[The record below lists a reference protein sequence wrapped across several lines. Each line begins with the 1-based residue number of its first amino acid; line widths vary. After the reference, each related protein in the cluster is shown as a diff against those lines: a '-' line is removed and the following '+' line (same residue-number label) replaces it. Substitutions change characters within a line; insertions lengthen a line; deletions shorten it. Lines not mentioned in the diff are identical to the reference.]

1 MTKKI
6 ECEKCGIVIDAD
18 YDTFHEIEGSHFTYN
33 YGECN
38 ISGELP
44 MRYDFQTL
52 GNNRIIEH
60 EGYYVIQ

>member
-44 MRYDFQTL
+44 MRYVCEKCFDEMFSVV
-52 GNNRIIEH
+52 E
-60 EGYYVIQ
+60 